1 MDYRKFGNRY
11 VLRLDRGEEIVG
23 TLKKFCEDERI
34 ELGWIKGIGAVN
46 RATIGLF
53 DTKNRQYHSIEL
65 EGDHEITSLAGN
77 ISTLGG
83 RVYLHLHV
91 NLSDDDFRVRGGH
104 LNSAVISGTGEIV
117 IEAMTGNVD
126 RVFNEEIGLNLYRF

>member
-117 IEAMTGNVD
+117 IEAMSGNVD

>member
-91 NLSDDDFRVRGGH
+91 NLSDNDFRVRGGH